1 MKGPSLQK
9 QYNKLTEKGNRELDI
24 ELQTVFQNN
33 IVHRHISH
41 DLFNVVINERISEC
55 NLNCK
60 KCQKCGVWAIKG
72 RYFIS
77 CDQIMKIDID
87 IF

>member
-9 QYNKLTEKGNRELDI
+9 QYSKLTEKGNRELDI

-41 DLFNVVINERISEC
+41 DLFNVVINEHISEC
-55 NLNCK
+55 DL
-60 KCQKCGVWAIKG
+60 WAIKG